1 MLEALVKVGAPS
13 FFPYVSTIGGGTGG
27 LCPHSQGVVNV
38 LNGQHKFLPY
48 VANGINWVTM
58 DGQDVIS
65 ANFSGCI
72 MAAYK
77 ENGIAKVCHI
87 STGDGYG
94 DCKAAWD
101 ALKANYTNVIQFK
114 PSDFIFNTP
123 HERCY
128 GLITSNMQMYT
139 VLVQQH
145 RAISPSGTP
154 TRSDIKFVKI
164 IRAY

>member
-13 FFPYVSTIGGGTGG
+13 FFPYVSAIAGGNGG
-27 LCPHSQGVVNV
+27 LCSLGAVSV

-48 VANGINWVTM
+48 VANGINWVANN
-58 DGQDVIS
+58 GQDVIS

-72 MAAYK
+72 MAAYSDH
-77 ENGIAKVCHI
+77 GTAKVCHV
-87 STGDGYG
+87 STGAGYG

-101 ALKANYTNVIQFK
+101 ALKANYNNVIQFK
-114 PSDFIFNTP
+114 PSDFIYNTP
-123 HERCY
+123 HIRCY

-139 VLVQQH
+139 VLVQEN
-145 RAISPSGTP
+145 RALLPNGTHS
-154 TRSDIKFVKI
+154 RSEMKFAKI